1 MKFFGVNSK
10 RKGSESSA
18 FDEFSFHVPAEEI
31 KPSKKRIE
39 VECFKKKREFKPNMI
54 SQHINSLE
62 SLKSDS
68 DSDYDSMP
76 RSEESDL
83 CISLSKFRLEDTL
96 PHYYERIPSP
106 VSTSSDYGSC
116 ESAHRRLHEC
126 NSSDSMINMAQST
139 CAVTKVMLFPE
150 EEWARNA
157 KSIQWTI
164 KFNRWVSLNLF
175 YIFSIHNVSPD
186 RRKNPDMRI
195 LTSY

>member
-10 RKGSESSA
+10 RKGGESTA
-18 FDEFSFHVPAEEI
+18 VGEFSFHVPTEEV
-31 KPSKKRIE
+31 KPSGKRIE
-39 VECFKKKREFKPNMI
+39 VECFRKKREFKPNMI

-62 SLKSDS
+62 SLKSDTDVAS

-76 RSEESDL
+76 RSEESDI
-83 CISLSKFRLEDTL
+83 CVSLSKFRLEDTL

-106 VSTSSDYGSC
+106 ASSECGSC
-116 ESAHRRLHEC
+116 ENTHRRLRERA
-126 NSSDSMINMAQST
+126 SVDSYDSMIDTAQSS

-164 KFNRWVSLNLF
+164 KFNRYVPL
-175 YIFSIHNVSPD
+175 
-186 RRKNPDMRI
+186 
-195 LTSY
+195 